1 MIKYL
6 DGPQYINF
14 STKHN
19 CFVLTPPKTG
29 SRNLTRI
36 LKHLDFHTYGVDGER
51 FVYLNNQPIHNHTV
65 SFMENHLDHE
75 VMISCRNPYAIYCSM
90 FRLKIVVDGK
100 IKSTFNL
107 QKEYHEYLLEYLHY
121 DMGDP
126 WKDNSGNQFI
136 GKLLSRKIDHRIKLE
151 NFSESVLNVPFIK
164 NLPSEKIQL
173 IRDLSLEKFGDYSEM
188 KAFNFAKKY
197 FPSDFRLYYNQEI
210 ADLVYENFKGK
221 FTIMDYDKDSWK
233 L

>member
-51 FVYLNNQPIHNHTV
+51 FVYLDSQPTHNHTV

-100 IKSTFNL
+100 IRSTFNL

-126 WKDNSGNQFI
+126 WRDNSGNHFI
-136 GKLLSRKIDHRIKLE
+136 EKLLSRKIDHRIKLE

-164 NLPSEKIQL
+164 NLPSEQIQL

-188 KAFNFAKKY
+188 KVFNFAKKY

-221 FTIMDYDKDSWK
+221 FAIMGYDKDSWK

>member
-51 FVYLNNQPIHNHTV
+51 FVYLDSQPTHNHTV

-90 FRLKIVVDGK
+90 FRLKTVVDRK
-100 IKSTFNL
+100 IRSTFNL
-107 QKEYHEYLLEYLHY
+107 QKEYHEYLLQYLHY
-121 DMGDP
+121 DMSDP
-126 WKDNSGNQFI
+126 WRDNSGNHFI
-136 GKLLSRKIDHRIKLE
+136 EKLLSRKIDHRIKLE

-164 NLPSEKIQL
+164 NLPSEQIQL

-188 KAFNFAKKY
+188 KVFNFAKKY

-221 FTIMDYDKDSWK
+221 FAIMGYDKDSWK